1 MEPEFYNSNWFI
13 YGLLPA
19 LIFLARIVDVT
30 MDTLR
35 IVFVSKGNKIIA
47 PILGFFEILIW
58 LIAITRIM
66 ENLENFTTY
75 IAYALGF
82 AIGNYVGLLVE
93 EKLAIGTQLIRII
106 TVVNASLLISNL
118 REKGF
123 GATAID
129 AEGKNGLVH
138 VIFVITQR
146 KVVQQVIGIVNGFNP
161 KAFYSIE
168 DIRSVNI
175 ANTSQVSGIKKSRSP
190 RWMRKGR

>member
-1 MEPEFYNSNWFI
+1 MEPDFFDSNWFI
-13 YGLLPA
+13 YGLLPL

-35 IVFVSKGNKIIA
+35 IVFVSRGNKLVA

-66 ENLENFTTY
+66 ENLDNFTTY

-82 AIGNYVGLLVE
+82 AVGNYVGLWVE

-106 TVVNASLLISNL
+106 TVKDASLLIGRF

-129 AEGKNGLVH
+129 AEGRNGLVH
-138 VIFVITQR
+138 VIFLIAQR
-146 KVVQQVIGIVNGFNP
+146 KVIQQVIGIVNHYNP

-175 ANTSQVSGIKKSRSP
+175 ANSSYISGMKKSGSP